1 MHLYNSTV
9 PSGNAYKVE
18 LLLSQLQ
25 VSYTTTSL
33 HILPPHSESHTPEFL
48 ALNPDGHVP
57 VLVLDD
63 GTPLTESNAILFYL
77 AEGTNYLPDD
87 KIQRVQV
94 LKWLFFEQ
102 SSHQPYVAKW
112 KFRTYWAPHGFSDLS
127 DAQVK
132 QMKDKGQDALDVM
145 EKHLAGK
152 EWFVGDRYSIADI
165 GLHVYTTTAEQIG
178 FSVGPNLKAWLD
190 RIQGTERWVRI
201 AKDPTGRNPY

>member
-1 MHLYNSTV
+1 MHLYNSHV

-18 LLLSQLQ
+18 LLLSHLRIP
-25 VSYTTTSL
+25 YTTTSL
-33 HILPPHSESHTPEFL
+33 WILPPNSETHTPEFL

-63 GTPLTESNAILFYL
+63 GTPLTESNAIMFYL

-87 KIQRVQV
+87 KIGKAQA

-102 SSHQPYVAKW
+102 FSHEPYVAKF

-127 DAQVK
+127 DDGIK
-132 QMKDKGQDALDVM
+132 QMKDKGQAALDIM
-145 EKHLAGK
+145 ERHLEGK
-152 EWFVGDRYSIADI
+152 RWFVGDRYSIADI
-165 GLHVYTTTAEQIG
+165 GLHVYTMTAEQTG
-178 FSVGPNLKAWLD
+178 FTVGPNVKAWLE
-190 RIQGTERWVRI
+190 RITLTDGWVRI